1 MKVLL
6 ATTLILFLMTS
17 VSYSATNEMEVLES
31 KGFHIINSPSDKGL
45 WNTKESLEW
54 LAIYMKPDKDVELV
68 IPKKI
73 PDPEARSV
81 HVKQIEAAILSDTS
95 GYPSLPDPPTDTIT
109 VTTCF
114 LKHGDVVRVL
124 GFSEDNTMVI
134 VKAHRRISLTKL
146 PRWGTWTRALT
157 LT

>member
-54 LAIYMKPDKDVELV
+54 LAIYM
-68 IPKKI
+68 ITRQRCRACYSKKN
-73 PDPEARSV
+73 S
-81 HVKQIEAAILSDTS
+81 
-95 GYPSLPDPPTDTIT
+95 
-109 VTTCF
+109 
-114 LKHGDVVRVL
+114 
-124 GFSEDNTMVI
+124 
-134 VKAHRRISLTKL
+134 
-146 PRWGTWTRALT
+146 
-157 LT
+157 